1 VSRSIDEILQQ
12 STVVAVVGASE
23 DLDKPGHRIPVRL
36 QKRGFKLI
44 PVNPKGGELFGET
57 VYRSLTDVDV
67 PVDVVDVFR
76 PADEAP
82 EIALQAAAIRAK
94 ALWLQEGLTSEKA
107 KQIATDAGMDYA
119 EDICMAGESDRLDIQ
134 KD

>member
-12 STVVAVVGASE
+12 SNVVAVVGASE

-36 QKRGFKLI
+36 QKRGFKII
-44 PVNPKGGELFGET
+44 PINPRGGELFGER
-57 VYRSLTDVDV
+57 VYRSLPDVDV

-76 PADEAP
+76 PAEEAP
-82 EIALQAAAIRAK
+82 EIALQAAAVGAR

-107 KQIATDAGMDYA
+107 REIATESGMDYA
-119 EDICMAGESDRLDIQ
+119 EDICMAGESDRLDIH